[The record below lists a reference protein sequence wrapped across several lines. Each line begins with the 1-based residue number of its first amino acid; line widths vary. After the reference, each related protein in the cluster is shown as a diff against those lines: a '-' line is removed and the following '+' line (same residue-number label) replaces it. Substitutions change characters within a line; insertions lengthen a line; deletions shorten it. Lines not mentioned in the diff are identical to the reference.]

1 MSDSSPP
8 PIPEMPRAIPPPPA
22 RRDGC
27 MTAFMVVG
35 GLALLFPGL
44 CFFAFAS
51 NSGVLGL
58 IGFVLTGTALF
69 LFVRAA
75 TPPRQ

>member
-1 MSDSSPP
+1 MSDSLPP
-8 PIPEMPRAIPPPPA
+8 PIPETPPRAPPPA

-27 MTAFMVVG
+27 LTAFMVIS
-35 GLALLFPGL
+35 GLVLLFPGL

-51 NSGVLGL
+51 NSSGLGL

-69 LFVRAA
+69 LFVRAG